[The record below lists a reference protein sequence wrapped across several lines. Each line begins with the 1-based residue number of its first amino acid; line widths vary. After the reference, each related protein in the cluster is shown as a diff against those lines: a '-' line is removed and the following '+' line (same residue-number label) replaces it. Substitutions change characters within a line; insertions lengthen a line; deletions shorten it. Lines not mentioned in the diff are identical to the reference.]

1 MDNNNEEVIYS
12 GPLKKKGGRVNVWG
26 ERYFVLK
33 GYTLYYYVKSTD
45 SEPKGSFPLQATS
58 TVSSITEDSNK
69 KRKQFTF
76 RITWKVDDED
86 EKDDNT
92 AVEGKDGDK
101 QKGKKKDKKDDKGLS
116 GGKVAAV
123 AVGGV
128 VVGALTAGVG
138 LLAGMM
144 VVGMGAAGGGAAAA
158 MSSGESKER
167 SLVLAS
173 DSYHEAQNWRNAI
186 EAQINDMGDQ
196 LLGFGAG
203 HGDAALRRS
212 RNHAAVRPEVRLQ
225 EVEDWIT
232 TSKWKIYDVYEG
244 VRLLQISH
252 PPEATAVTNNGNTGA
267 TVRNNLT
274 AFVSNNKLE
283 EAPCMRVNI
292 GINASTADT
301 FSAIINFSNSLQT
314 GIIKSMR
321 IVENIDNFT
330 DVIHLKLEPMFLY
343 PSWTA
348 PRDFCLIRYWR
359 DNFDGSYVIC
369 LDSTLHPECPLVEG
383 YVRGE
388 LHAAYI
394 VAPPRV
400 KVAGA
405 YGGHVAK

>member
-1 MDNNNEEVIYS
+1 
-12 GPLKKKGGRVNVWG
+12 
-26 ERYFVLK
+26 
-33 GYTLYYYVKSTD
+33 
-45 SEPKGSFPLQATS
+45 LQANS

-76 RITWKVDDED
+76 RITWKVEDDD
-86 EKDDNT
+86 DKDDATEATNT
-92 AVEGKDGDK
+92 KDGDGK
-101 QKGKKKDKKDDKGLS
+101 HKTGKKKDKKDEKGLS

-138 LLAGMM
+138 LLAGMV
-144 VVGMGAAGGGAAAA
+144 VVGMGAAGGGAAMA
-158 MSSGESKER
+158 MSSGEGKER

-186 EAQINDMGDQ
+186 ESQINDMGDH
-196 LLGFGAG
+196 LLGFGG
-203 HGDAALRRS
+203 HDALRRN

-252 PPEATAVTNNGNTGA
+252 PDAQTQSTHSNQSNGSAGGA

-274 AFVSNNKLE
+274 AFASSRQPD

-330 DVIHLKLEPMFLY
+330 DVIHVKLEPMFLY
-343 PSWTA
+343 PSWTGEFRENLILLVVGVIFVVVYRRILFKTRHFLFS
-348 PRDFCLIRYWR
+348 PRSNSLI
-359 DNFDGSYVIC
+359 S
-369 LDSTLHPECPLVEG
+369 SPTQ
-383 YVRGE
+383 
-388 LHAAYI
+388 
-394 VAPPRV
+394 
-400 KVAGA
+400 
-405 YGGHVAK
+405 

>member
-1 MDNNNEEVIYS
+1 M
-12 GPLKKKGGRVNVWG
+12 
-26 ERYFVLK
+26 
-33 GYTLYYYVKSTD
+33 
-45 SEPKGSFPLQATS
+45 
-58 TVSSITEDSNK
+58 
-69 KRKQFTF
+69 
-76 RITWKVDDED
+76 
-86 EKDDNT
+86 
-92 AVEGKDGDK
+92 
-101 QKGKKKDKKDDKGLS
+101 
-116 GGKVAAV
+116 

-186 EAQINDMGDQ
+186 EAQINDMGDH
-196 LLGFGAG
+196 LLGFGG
-203 HGDAALRRS
+203 HGDAALRRN

-252 PPEATAVTNNGNTGA
+252 PPEATAAMANNNSNTGT

-301 FSAIINFSNSLQT
+301 FSSIINFSNSLQT

-343 PSWTA
+343 PSWTGNFCCLLYPPSLVPLIICSSIKYRFPTFLQSIYSHFSPLFHFFKTHFTAA

-405 YGGHVAK
+405 YGGHVAKVRSMHKYVCCVFLHAFSVRSWVV

>member
-1 MDNNNEEVIYS
+1 M
-12 GPLKKKGGRVNVWG
+12 
-26 ERYFVLK
+26 
-33 GYTLYYYVKSTD
+33 
-45 SEPKGSFPLQATS
+45 QANS

-76 RITWKVDDED
+76 RITWKVEDED
-86 EKDDNT
+86 DKDDATEAN
-92 AVEGKDGDK
+92 KDGDSK
-101 QKGKKKDKKDDKGLS
+101 HKTGKKKDKKEEKGLS

-138 LLAGMM
+138 LLAGMV
-144 VVGMGAAGGGAAAA
+144 VVGMGAAGGGAAMAL
-158 MSSGESKER
+158 SSGEGKER

-186 EAQINDMGDQ
+186 ESQINDMGDH
-196 LLGFGAG
+196 LLGFGG
-203 HGDAALRRS
+203 HDALRRN

-252 PPEATAVTNNGNTGA
+252 PDAQTHSQNSSGGA

-274 AFVSNNKLE
+274 AFASNKQPD

-330 DVIHLKLEPMFLY
+330 DVIHVKLEPMFLY
-343 PSWTA
+343 PSWTGMV
-348 PRDFCLIRYWR
+348 LSLL
-359 DNFDGSYVIC
+359 NV
-369 LDSTLHPECPLVEG
+369 V
-383 YVRGE
+383 
-388 LHAAYI
+388 
-394 VAPPRV
+394 
-400 KVAGA
+400 
-405 YGGHVAK
+405 